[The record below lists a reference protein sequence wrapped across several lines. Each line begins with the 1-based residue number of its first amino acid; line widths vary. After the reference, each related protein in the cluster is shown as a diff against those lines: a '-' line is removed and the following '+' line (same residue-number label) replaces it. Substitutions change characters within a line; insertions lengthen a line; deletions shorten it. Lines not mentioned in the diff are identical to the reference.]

1 MIQSAQ
7 QTKKFDLN
15 YYVIS
20 HQSFREAYIFCV
32 ICSTRTN
39 FQILPKKTPL
49 VNIMADY

>member
-1 MIQSAQ
+1 MLQSSQ

-20 HQSFREAYIFCV
+20 HQWFREAYIFRV
-32 ICSTRTN
+32 ICRTRTN

-49 VNIMADY
+49 VNIMADH